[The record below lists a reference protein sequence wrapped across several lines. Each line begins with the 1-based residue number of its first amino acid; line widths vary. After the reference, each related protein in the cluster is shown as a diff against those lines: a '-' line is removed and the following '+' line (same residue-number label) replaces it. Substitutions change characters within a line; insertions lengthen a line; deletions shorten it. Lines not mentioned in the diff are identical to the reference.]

1 MMATQPERQSTAATS
16 EDVKNILGEIDTGKL
31 MAIMSLKPTLAEVE
45 TASIWLAGDADV
57 FGAGEPIKG
66 AASEIVGILTAD
78 EEEPPPAA

>member
-1 MMATQPERQSTAATS
+1 MMVIQSGRQSTAATS

-66 AASEIVGILTAD
+66 TASEIVGILTAD